1 MPAEIFP
8 EYILIRVNETKCK
21 KEVPLRAGGELLNF

>member
-8 EYILIRVNETKCK
+8 EYILIRVNESKCK
-21 KEVPLRAGGELLNF
+21 KKKFPSGPEGNF